1 MDHNVEHGTAEC
13 QPTYQSWDHN
23 VELVFV
29 LFWCSYRNK
38 IHNVEYALEAVVD
51 VYAKWMRVR
60 FVCMLGPKFT
70 DSLCEEGF

>member
-1 MDHNVEHGTAEC
+1 M
-13 QPTYQSWDHN
+13 
-23 VELVFV
+23 ELVFV

-51 VYAKWMRVR
+51 LYAKWMRVR

>member
-1 MDHNVEHGTAEC
+1 MEHGTAEC

-23 VELVFV
+23 VELVLI
-29 LFWCSYRNK
+29 LFWFSCRDK

-51 VYAKWMRVR
+51 LYAKWMRVR
-60 FVCMLGPKFT
+60 FVCMPGPKFP